1 MKKRTLYSLLM
12 IGALSFSSCTD
23 FLEKEPLDVLTDNAD
38 FWTNEASVET
48 YANAFYNQFSGYGNY
63 GGTTGEMYY
72 PHLHDNQAGSG
83 FTNWNYTNAPASN
96 SNWSATYDEIRR
108 CNSMIVSLN
117 EYATGVMDP
126 ATLNHWLGVA
136 RLMRAYQ
143 YWDLVRK
150 FGDAPYTE
158 EVVDINSPVLYAAR
172 DDRDMIMDKVL
183 DDLNFAVANIQ
194 GGSQTT
200 WSNDMAQ
207 AFKARICLWE
217 GTFRKYRV
225 QGEGS
230 TKGPDAAGAEKFL
243 NACVDAC
250 NAIMG
255 KYTLNMSD
263 GGYQALYNSI
273 DLAGNTEVIF
283 YKRYIKDIFDHSL
296 IAYTTASTMQHGLS
310 KDAFDAYLKLDGT
323 EAGPGED
330 VGVWKQSAVDGGMH
344 INLENI
350 FATRDKRMGWT
361 LDPNLSYPGNGW
373 MRVTGDAPMSSSTG
387 YTFRI
392 FDNTKEIDPVYRVN
406 TSANYTCAPIFW
418 ISEVYLNYAEAKAE
432 LGTLTQS
439 DLNNTVNK
447 LRERAGLPA
456 LTTTPASMLD
466 EYYTKS
472 GKTITPLLFEIR
484 RERRIELMPWSE
496 TRYWDL
502 IRWHELDRLDTGEYP
517 DVITGA
523 NMTPDEGGATLDLI
537 NGYIDA
543 SNGMTRTYDPKHYLY
558 PLPTTQFTLNPALE
572 QNPGWERTSVDEDE
586 E

>member
-158 EVVDINSPVLYAAR
+158 EVVDVNSPVLYAAR

-230 TKGPDAAGAEKFL
+230 TKGPDQAGAEKFL

-255 KYTLNMSD
+255 NYTLCD
-263 GGYQALYNSI
+263 DYQSLYNSV
-273 DLAGNTEVIF
+273 DLAGNSEIIF
-283 YKRYIKDIFDHSL
+283 YKRYLKDIMGHST
-296 IAYTTASTMQHGLS
+296 IDYTCTSTEQNGMS

-323 EAGPGED
+323 LAVEGVDDIGEMLPSD
-330 VGVWKQSAVDGGMH
+330 NDLLGGKHM
-344 INLENI
+344 NI
-350 FATRDKRMGWT
+350 RKVLDNRDKRLAASIDTVLAYQGTGRGW
-361 LDPNLSYPGNGW
+361 S
-373 MRVTGDAPMSSSTG
+373 RVLGGAAMTSSTG
-387 YTFRI
+387 YTVSKY
-392 FDNTKEIDPVYRVN
+392 DNVDLEMTYRE
-406 TSANYTCAPIFW
+406 TGGRNYTSCPLFW
-418 ISEVYLNYAEAKAE
+418 LAEVYLNYAEAKAE
-432 LGTLTQS
+432 LGTITNT
-439 DLNNTVNK
+439 DLDNTINK
-447 LRERAGLPA
+447 LKDRAGLPHI
-456 LTTTPASMLD
+456 TTAVADMRDAYAKAKGTD
-466 EYYTKS
+466 
-472 GKTITPLLFEIR
+472 PLVFEIR
-484 RERRIELMPWSE
+484 RERRCELMFDNDF
-496 TRYWDL
+496 RYWDL
-502 IRWHELDRLDTGEYP
+502 IRWHELDRLDTQKNP
-517 DVITGA
+517 NIVRGA
-523 NMTPDEGGATLDLI
+523 NLTPDAGNTLDLI

-543 SNGMTRTYDPKHYLY
+543 SNGMDRVYDPKHYLY

>member
-63 GGTTGEMYY
+63 SGYGDFYFET
-72 PHLHDNQAGSG
+72 LHDNQAGAS
-83 FTNWNYTNAPASN
+83 FDNWKYTNAPAN
-96 SNWSATYDEIRR
+96 NANWSSTYDEIRR

-117 EYATGVMDP
+117 KYATGVMDP

-158 EVVDINSPVLYAAR
+158 EVVDINSPILYAAR

-194 GGSQTT
+194 GGSKTT

-255 KYTLNMSD
+255 KYSLCGD
-263 GGYQALYNSI
+263 YKSI
-273 DLAGNTEVIF
+273 YASLDLESNPEIIF
-283 YKRYIKDIFDHSL
+283 YKRYIKDIFDHSTVDF
-296 IAYTTASTMQHGLS
+296 TTGSTEQSGMT
-310 KDAFDAYLKLDGT
+310 KDAFDSYLLSNGT
-323 EAGPGED
+323 LATPGVDD
-330 VGVWKQSAVDGGMH
+330 VGVWMVSSVDQQSH
-344 INLENI
+344 INIQNVLDK
-350 FATRDKRMGWT
+350 RDKRLGQT
-361 LDPNLSYPGNGW
+361 IDPNLSYVGNGW
-373 MRVTGDAPMSSSTG
+373 MRVTGDPPMSSSTG
-387 YTFRI
+387 YTVAK
-392 FDNTKEIDPVYRVN
+392 FDNWQEVAPEYRWN
-406 TSANYTCAPIFW
+406 AATNYTQAPLFW
-418 ISEVYLNYAEAKAE
+418 LAEVYLNYAEAKEE
-432 LGTLTQS
+432 LGTITND
-439 DLNNTVNK
+439 DLNNTINK
-447 LRERAGLPA
+447 LKARAGLPPIDVNVN
-456 LTTTPASMLD
+456 LNDPKKPANVS
-466 EYYTKS
+466 
-472 GKTITPLLFEIR
+472 PLLWEIR
-484 RERRIELMPWSE
+484 RERRVELMFDNDF
-496 TRYWDL
+496 RYWDL
-502 IRWHELDRLDTGEYP
+502 IRWHELDRLDTQKNP
-517 DVITGA
+517 DIVRGA
-523 NMTPDEGGATLDLI
+523 NMAPQMGDGTVEVGSD
-537 NGYIDA
+537 GYIDA
-543 SNGMTRTYDPKHYLY
+543 SKGFSRTYDPKHYLY

-572 QNPGWERTSVDEDE
+572 QNPGWEKTSKE
-586 E
+586 